1 MYEKKRLINIQENKK
16 VLENCGFNVR
26 LLHLTWFNYLSFL
39 FQSNPIMIMPK
50 GSSAKLAHNYKYG
63 VTPLDLKREQQA
75 FQAGEGVS
83 FILKINYVFFQ
94 LHACL

>member
-1 MYEKKRLINIQENKK
+1 
-16 VLENCGFNVR
+16 
-26 LLHLTWFNYLSFL
+26 
-39 FQSNPIMIMPK
+39 MIMPK